1 VTLWDDIVGYTCS
14 ECGKWATHWYFHK
27 PICCSCHIGALDV
40 YMEKEAIAVNT
51 RFQKG
56 LPIAIDIEHILF
68 HESNTP

>member
-1 VTLWDDIVGYTCS
+1 
-14 ECGKWATHWYFHK
+14 
-27 PICCSCHIGALDV
+27 
-40 YMEKEAIAVNT
+40 MEKEAIAVNT